1 MWEVFLLKERT
12 RTGFWVS
19 LIFGL
24 WGLLGTFYVF
34 VIRDHW
40 HDTWVAKAGNY
51 SEALGINRLDEV
63 FIIKYMFP
71 AFHDLAAVGGVLMLV
86 AAYMFWKK
94 YSKAWHVGVAGSL
107 IAVQGT
113 FFSQIASASAGIFP
127 WYTIVALPNL
137 LAFFLYITIVRKFPG
152 KAIAFAALNGMMFV
166 LALMN
171 GVASASRMSQK
182 SLLSHINYP
191 DHIGVPENLAMFASV
206 QQLNWVGMIAWG
218 VFLLGFLY
226 RKKWILPIG
235 VGAAILNIIGGM
247 PLGIDSMMDG
257 SIFSL
262 FLLGPIF
269 AITILTIILTKRGSK
284 FLIGDWEPK

>member
-1 MWEVFLLKERT
+1 MKENRKA
-12 RTGFWVS
+12 GFWIS

-24 WGLLGTFYVF
+24 WATIGAFLVF
-34 VIRDHW
+34 IVFDHW
-40 HDTWVAKAGNY
+40 NETWIAKAGNY
-51 SEALGINRLDEV
+51 SEALGIQRLDEV
-63 FIIKYMFP
+63 FIIKYMYP
-71 AFHDLAAVGGVLMLV
+71 AFHDLAVIGGVLMLV
-86 AAYMFWKK
+86 AAFMYWKN
-94 YSKAWHVGVAGSL
+94 YSKAWHIGVIGSL

-113 FFSQIASASAGIFP
+113 FFSQIGSASAGIFP
-127 WYTIVALPNL
+127 MYTIVALPNL
-137 LAFFLYITIVRKFPG
+137 LAFFLLIAVARKFPS

-182 SLLSHINYP
+182 ALLQDMADPN
-191 DHIGVPENLAMFASV
+191 HIGVPADMAMFASV